1 MAHGLKR
8 SPLRQQQTEMV
19 GDRTVKEKFFYT
31 TKATLALIQIKL
43 LDI

>member
-8 SPLRQQQTEMV
+8 SHMGQQQTETV
-19 GDRTVKEKFFYT
+19 GDRTAKEKFFYT